1 MQSGWFARLFF
12 AVVGVLAVAGLVSG
26 TACTRWGQPGPV
38 TPTVAPLPAL
48 YVDPAKGSDSSGNG
62 SESKPY
68 KTLTKAIAVFVA
80 AKAVTSSFLINLL
93 PGNYTAA
100 NGEIFPIVI
109 PKSVTL
115 KGMNYGHGPQS
126 GVFINGVGEDTIF
139 EKLVHAAPHS
149 AFTTLEALPPA
160 LVGISEMYVGT
171 TKLTLPGSSAFYA
184 SVDTLTGLT
193 ASDSTF
199 GIGKVLT
206 MRNVDGILVTG
217 GSLDCTSCA
226 VHGSNFGIGAFTAP
240 LPTSTPMPTTS
251 PSPYSSGPSITLA
264 HGDTDSTIGA
274 KVADIITDGSVNVNV
289 SGETFESGQV
299 AFSDALAPIIPVPT
313 RGALD
318 FGGGALSSTG
328 LNIFIGARDTEIAI
342 KRRGETAYALDDTW
356 NPDQQHATRH
366 GQYIRKIV
374 FSAGAAGKNVTIVHD
389 AVGSTVT
396 VGPATVPTPTPS
408 TTPSTGPTATPT

>member
-38 TPTVAPLPAL
+38 TPTVGPLPAIW
-48 YVDPAKGSDSSGNG
+48 VDPVTGSDSTGNG
-62 SESKPY
+62 NENKPY
-68 KTLTKAIAVFVA
+68 KTLTKALAVFEA
-80 AKAVTSSFLINLL
+80 AKQVTSQFEINLQ
-93 PGNYTAA
+93 PGSYTAA

-115 KGMNYGHGPQS
+115 KGMSYGHGPQS

-139 EKLVHAAPHS
+139 EKIVHAAPHS
-149 AFTTLEALPPA
+149 AFTTLEAVPPA
-160 LVGISEMYVGT
+160 RVGVSDIYVGT

-184 SVDTLTGLT
+184 SFDTLTDLT
-193 ASDSTF
+193 ASDATF
-199 GIGKVLT
+199 GVGKVLT

-217 GSLDCTSCA
+217 GTLDCTSCA
-226 VHGSNFGIGAFTAP
+226 VQGSNFGIGAFTAP

-274 KVADIITDGSVNVNV
+274 KVVDIITDGSVNVNV
-289 SGETFESGQV
+289 SGETFESGQI

-342 KRRGETAYALDDTW
+342 KRRGETVTALDDTW
-356 NPDQQHATRH
+356 NPDQQGATRH
-366 GQYIRKIV
+366 GQYMRKKV
-374 FSAGAAGKNVTIVHD
+374 FAAGAAGKNVTIVHD

-396 VGPATVPTPTPS
+396 VGPATVPTPTP
-408 TTPSTGPTATPT
+408 TTGPTPTPTPT